1 MIPRAP
7 GGCFFDHSEPKW
19 NSFSKQEITLSNLI
33 RMKTNEEDLIRL
45 SDIADAMREIQG
57 YVGQNDYGEFS
68 MREDMQA
75 AVISQMQQIGGA
87 AALLSDEFKEKYRDI
102 DWDVLRGLQ
111 YGNFDQ
117 QYEMELLPHWYIIT
131 NDFPELLGRI
141 SDLATELQDAVDQ
154 EDEIMLDDTDQ
165 TEAEVEAKVETE
177 DYLNQRIGEDQLVG
191 DLETENDVVR
201 SERDKHFPKEFI
213 EEIEIEGLNAQERKI
228 LLEINREVSAN
239 KEGDIELESLE
250 EMSLSEVDRAD
261 DSFIDQRFEDV
272 DLMADSSL
280 DDDVYGSD
288 DDESL
293 RERG

>member
-1 MIPRAP
+1 
-7 GGCFFDHSEPKW
+7 
-19 NSFSKQEITLSNLI
+19 
-33 RMKTNEEDLIRL
+33 MKTNEEDLIRL

-57 YVGQNDYGEFS
+57 YVGQNDYGEFA

-75 AVISQMQQIGGA
+75 AVISQLQQIGGA

-102 DWDVLRGLQ
+102 DWDILKGLQ

-141 SDLATELQDAVDQ
+141 SDLATELQNVADQ

-191 DLETENDVVR
+191 DLESENDLVR
-201 SERDKHFPKEFI
+201 VERDKHFPQEFI
-213 EEIEIEGLNAQERKI
+213 EEIQIEGLNAQERKI
-228 LLEINREVSAN
+228 LSEINQEVRAN

-250 EMSLSEVDRAD
+250 AMNLSEVDQAD

-272 DLMADSSL
+272 DLMGDSSL
-280 DDDVYGSD
+280 DDDVYGN
-288 DDESL
+288 DEDNL